1 MGARTRES
9 ETMTARI
16 EWRTRGRGDDALIYI
31 GEFGEDSNTVLRTW
45 DADADILTDFLNDM
59 SNLDTAVVGLEVDA
73 DQRDPEQWGKL
84 ILTRL
89 PTGEVVHVDPEP
101 YWDGIYYWFRSRGV
115 DPHKW
120 RGQHR

>member
-1 MGARTRES
+1 
-9 ETMTARI
+9 MTARI

-45 DADADILTDFLNDM
+45 DADADVLTDFLNDM
-59 SNLDTAVVGLEVDA
+59 STLDTAVVGLEVDA

>member
-1 MGARTRES
+1 
-9 ETMTARI
+9 MT
-16 EWRTRGRGDDALIYI
+16 G
-31 GEFGEDSNTVLRTW
+31 
-45 DADADILTDFLNDM
+45 
-59 SNLDTAVVGLEVDA
+59 LDTTVKGLEVDA

-84 ILTRL
+84 VLTRL

-120 RGQHR
+120 RGQRRSGLDPLSLQGERARVRVLRRLGV

>member
-1 MGARTRES
+1 MA
-9 ETMTARI
+9 ARI
-16 EWRTRGRGDDALIYI
+16 EWRTKGGGDDALLFV

-45 DADADILTDFLNDM
+45 SADPDVLADFLNDM
-59 SNLDTAVVGLEVDA
+59 EALDTQVARLEVDA

-84 ILTRL
+84 VLVRL
-89 PTGEVVHVDPEP
+89 PTGEVTHVDPEP

-120 RGQHR
+120 RGTAR